1 MQDQKFRLTP
11 LEDTNYLFLDMGRL
25 EDRAMQKKRSPATLC
40 RFGGITKICF
50 QGNRAASNFMIYQP
64 ISKGPHPSGNC
75 LAGIF
80 AITGKYSEKK
90 TSQSISPYAGP
101 VDSGRKPKF
110 KFQKSK
116 I

>member
-11 LEDTNYLFLDMGRL
+11 LEDTNYLFLDLGRL

-90 TSQSISPYAGP
+90 NIA
-101 VDSGRKPKF
+101 
-110 KFQKSK
+110 
-116 I
+116 IH